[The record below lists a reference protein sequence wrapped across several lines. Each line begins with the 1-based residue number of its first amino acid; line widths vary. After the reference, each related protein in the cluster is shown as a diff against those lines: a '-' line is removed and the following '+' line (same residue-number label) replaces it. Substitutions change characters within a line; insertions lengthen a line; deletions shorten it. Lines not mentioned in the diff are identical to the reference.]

1 MKNRE
6 IWKEVNGY
14 KGLYEISSFGR
25 VKSLGRRRGAGGNK
39 SPIRVLNGNM
49 PEKRTPVQSNALHV
63 YYRLVAEELNNAGYN
78 VQLVLKEKMDIDW
91 DERLVKELLWRNAQ
105 KAMTDKES
113 TTELNKT
120 EEIDRIYEH
129 LNRHLSEKFGVHVP
143 FPSDPDKEKELLS
156 GPRLGAHNNLKK

>member
-1 MKNRE
+1 MN
-6 IWKEVNGY
+6 
-14 KGLYEISSFGR
+14 
-25 VKSLGRRRGAGGNK
+25 
-39 SPIRVLNGNM
+39 
-49 PEKRTPVQSNALHV
+49 RTPTQNDALHL

-105 KAMTDKES
+105 KVITSKES

-143 FPSDPDKEKELLS
+143 FPNDPSKHNI
-156 GPRLGAHNNLKK
+156 RLTAMDNLKKQDYPNDLS